1 MRESIYKLFGSAAQ
15 EWRLRLIAG
24 PSPHSGS
31 GGSLNR
37 HLHVGFLGFFL
48 VFFSLLSTAHAVVDL
63 GIDVLEQSNYAI
75 LKGKRVG
82 LVTNQTGVDRKGIR
96 TRVLLRQNCNLVA
109 LFTPEHG
116 LDGTEKAG
124 RYVKSRKDRQ
134 TGVMAYSL
142 YGPTRK
148 PSRDMLRGV
157 DILVFDLQDIGCRGY
172 TYISTM
178 GKCMEAA
185 GENHIPF
192 VVLDRPNPLGG
203 VRIEGPSVESG
214 WISFV
219 GQFPVP
225 YVHGMTVGEL
235 AQMVNARGWA
245 GPHCDLTVVPMHG
258 WSRDMT
264 WGDTLL
270 RWVPTSPNIPHPS
283 STFGYVV
290 TGFAGELTGVE
301 TGVGGH
307 APFEMISS
315 SWLNAESFTR
325 YLNSQNLSGISF
337 HPLSRGRQQGC
348 YFTLSRNPEANLTGI
363 GVYMLSEINR
373 ASRNTVF
380 RHSSRS
386 KLDIFFKVY
395 GSSSI
400 RSELER
406 GVSPAKIVASWQ
418 GNEASFR
425 RARAPY
431 LLY

>member
-1 MRESIYKLFGSAAQ
+1 MNMLR
-15 EWRLRLIAG
+15 WRLRSVAAT
-24 PSPHSGS
+24 GS
-31 GGSLNR
+31 GRSPNGHFKRAL
-37 HLHVGFLGFFL
+37 LFL
-48 VFFSLLSTAHAVVDL
+48 VTVLAVPASAHAVVDL

-82 LVTNQTGVDRKGIR
+82 LVTNQTGVNRKGIR

-109 LFTPEHG
+109 LYTPEHG

-157 DILVFDLQDIGCRGY
+157 DVLVFDMQDIGCRGY

-178 GKCMEAA
+178 GKCMDAA
-185 GENHIPF
+185 AENHIPF

-203 VRIEGPSVESG
+203 NRIEGPSVESS

-219 GQFPVP
+219 SAFPVP

-235 AQMVNARGWA
+235 AKMVNAKGWA
-245 GPHCDLTVVPMHG
+245 GERCDLTVVPMHG
-258 WSRDMT
+258 WSRAMM

-270 RWVPTSPNIPHPS
+270 RWIPTSPNIPRPGS
-283 STFGYVV
+283 CSAYVV
-290 TGFAGELTGVE
+290 TGLAGELTGVE

-307 APFEMISS
+307 APFEMISA
-315 SWLNAESFTR
+315 SWLNADSFTR
-325 YLNSQNLSGISF
+325 YLNSLGLREISF
-337 HPLSRGRQQGC
+337 HSLSRGRQQGS
-348 YFTLSRNPEANLTGI
+348 YFTLSRDPETNLTGVGI
-363 GVYMLSEINR
+363 YMLAEINR
-373 ASRNTVF
+373 ASGGAVF
-380 RHSSRS
+380 RRTSRS
-386 KLDIFFKVY
+386 KLDIFFKIY

-400 RSELER
+400 RSQLER
-406 GVSPAKIVASWQ
+406 GASPAKIVASWE

>member
-1 MRESIYKLFGSAAQ
+1 MPGSIYQMFRGPGLSKPH
-15 EWRLRLIAG
+15 LREIVRTTD
-24 PSPHSGS
+24 SPPARKPN
-31 GGSLNR
+31 L
-37 HLHVGFLGFFL
+37 LLCLLLTL
-48 VFFSLLSTAHAVVDL
+48 VSCSTAHGVVDL
-63 GIDVLEQSNYAI
+63 GIDVLEQGNYAI

-109 LFTPEHG
+109 LYTPEHG

-124 RYVKSRKDRQ
+124 KYVKSRKDRQ

-148 PSRDMLRGV
+148 PGREMLRGV

-203 VRIEGPSVESG
+203 VRMEGPSVDPA

-219 GQFPVP
+219 SQFPVP

-245 GPHCDLTVVPMHG
+245 GTHCDLTVIPMKG
-258 WSRDMT
+258 WARDMI

-270 RWVPTSPNIPHPS
+270 RWIPTSPNIPRVDS
-283 STFGYVV
+283 AFAYAV
-290 TGFAGELTGVE
+290 TGIAGELSGVE
-301 TGVGGH
+301 TGVGGP
-307 APFEMISS
+307 APFEMISA
-315 SWLNAESFTR
+315 SWLDSGRFTG
-325 YLNSQNLSGISF
+325 YLNGLGLSGVAF
-337 HPLSRGRQQGC
+337 HPFDRGNQHGC
-348 YFTLSRNPEANLTGI
+348 YFTLSRNPDTNLTAI
-363 GVYMLSEINR
+363 GLYMLAEINR
-373 ASRNTVF
+373 ESHNSVF
-380 RHSSRS
+380 RRTSRS

-400 RSELER
+400 RSQLES
-406 GVSPAKIVASWQ
+406 GVSPEKIVASWQ
-418 GNEASFR
+418 NNVASFR
-425 RARAPY
+425 RGRAAY